1 MKSKSR
7 RAPFLPRNEDKY
19 HKRASQDPN
28 EGGGVGV
35 SLGHRETGEALIV
48 CDTDKR
54 AEFTH
59 RAIFWRGVL
68 YLSSL

>member
-1 MKSKSR
+1 MMTNIIKERVKT
-7 RAPFLPRNEDKY
+7 LTKE
-19 HKRASQDPN
+19 
-28 EGGGVGV
+28 GGVGV

>member
-7 RAPFLPRNEDKY
+7 RAPFLPRNDDKY

-28 EGGGVGV
+28 EGGGGGGVVG
-35 SLGHRETGEALIV
+35 SPGNWRSPH